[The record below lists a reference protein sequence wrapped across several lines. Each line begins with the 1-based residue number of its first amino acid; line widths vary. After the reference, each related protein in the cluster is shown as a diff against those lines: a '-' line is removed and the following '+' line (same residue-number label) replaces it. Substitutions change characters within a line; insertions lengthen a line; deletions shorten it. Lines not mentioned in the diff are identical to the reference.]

1 MSRLGQAT
9 SGRFC
14 TVRPQFLNSM
24 FLMMR
29 VKVPS
34 DSFTWLRLG
43 LELGSG
49 LRVRVWVHEVNSS
62 FLVTSWWRST
72 GEVRSSSSRLPIGGT
87 VGSFLR
93 CTQVSRSRCC
103 A

>member
-1 MSRLGQAT
+1 MGLGQAT

-14 TVRPQFLNSM
+14 TVRPQFLNSR

-43 LELGSG
+43 LGLGRERLALHAG
-49 LRVRVWVHEVNSS
+49 FPVEVLRVI
-62 FLVTSWWRST
+62 LVR
-72 GEVRSSSSRLPIGGT
+72 GEDIV
-87 VGSFLR
+87 
-93 CTQVSRSRCC
+93 QVQHVED
-103 A
+103 